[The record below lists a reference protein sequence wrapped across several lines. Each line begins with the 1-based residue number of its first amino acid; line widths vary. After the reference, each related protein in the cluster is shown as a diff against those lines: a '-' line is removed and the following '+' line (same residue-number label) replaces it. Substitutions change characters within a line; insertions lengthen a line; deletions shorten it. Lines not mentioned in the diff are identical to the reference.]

1 MSKPFTL
8 KLKVFGG
15 GTKKVRTGPKDTF
28 TDALRRLEM
37 LPDDYIITLDGKPVP
52 CDSIVEKKDYVLY
65 KVASGG

>member
-8 KLKVFGG
+8 NLKIFGE
-15 GTKKVRTGPKDTF
+15 GTKKVNVDPKDTL
-28 TDALRRLEM
+28 TDALERLEM

-52 CDSIVEKKDYVLY
+52 CDGIVEKKDYVLY

>member
-1 MSKPFTL
+1 MSKPVLTRF
-8 KLKVFGG
+8 KVFGG
-15 GTKKVRTGPKDTF
+15 ETKSVKAGPKDTL
-28 TDALRRLEM
+28 TDTLTRLEM